1 MAKQL
6 TPAEIAAYM
15 KTLGL
20 TDAPPTE
27 AVGAKGS
34 KPFVGNKNATTSRQ
48 VNKDAYTAGLN
59 NRVPVQNMNDLS
71 SPVWLTKYLAKTAK
85 KNFFDPI
92 WNMPKA
98 FDPTSGLSP
107 MDRVTT
113 GLGGGLAIADVL
125 TPFLPDGALGK
136 ALAKRISDA
145 AWAKSVP
152 NMTKP
157 VGPTAADWFFG
168 KYGLHGSPTQGITE
182 LQPRLGS
189 NAFPDDMVTYAMD
202 LADPSIN
209 YDIREAVNRAMF
221 YAPEGGS
228 VYAAKY
234 PRGYNP
240 KKYNAFIV
248 SDAPGKVVGEIKLG
262 DLGGKLGNVYEDLVT
277 DSAYQLQNQ
286 LLANI
291 KSPSLRKKFI
301 ENMLKKEKDQIAEQ
315 AKYAAETA
323 ARSENARR
331 SESWLKRQREIGTG
345 DGVS

>member
-6 TPAEIAAYM
+6 TPAQIAAFM
-15 KTLGL
+15 QSLGL
-20 TDAPPTE
+20 SNAPPTE
-27 AVGAKGS
+27 AVGASGS

-48 VNKDAYTAGLN
+48 GNKDAYTAGLN

-85 KNFFDPI
+85 NNFFDPI

-113 GLGGGLAIADVL
+113 GLGGGLAMADVL

-157 VGPTAADWFFG
+157 IGPTAADMYFG
-168 KYGLHGSPTQGITE
+168 KYGVHGSKTQNITE
-182 LQPRLGS
+182 LEPRLGS
-189 NAFPDDMVTYAMD
+189 NAFPDDRVTYAMD
-202 LADPSIN
+202 FTDPSLN
-209 YDIREAVNRAMF
+209 YDMREALNRAMT
-221 YAPEGGS
+221 YAADGGS
-228 VYAAKY
+228 VYVAKY
-234 PRGYNP
+234 PRGYQT
-240 KKYNAFIV
+240 KEYNNFIV
-248 SDAPGKVVGEIKLG
+248 SDAPGKVVGETKLG
-262 DLGGKLGNVYEDLVT
+262 DLGSKGGQVYEDLVT
-277 DSAYQLQNQ
+277 NTAYQLQNQ

-301 ENMLKKEKDQIAEQ
+301 ENMLKKEKDQIAAQ
-315 AKYAAETA
+315 ARGRAEMAANS
-323 ARSENARR
+323 ARS
-331 SESWLKRQREIGTG
+331 QRTWSGLGTG
-345 DGVS
+345 SGVS